1 MAIQDKSYQNTDKA
15 KVDEVE
21 QDLVAKRFAKV
32 SPLIKKKP
40 YQYSRSQAPANPE
53 SFEGPLTY
61 TIEWCIDE

>member
-1 MAIQDKSYQNTDKA
+1 MAIQNKSYQNTDKA

-21 QDLVAKRFAKV
+21 RDLVAKGFVKV
-32 SPLIKKKP
+32 SPLIKKKSH
-40 YQYSRSQAPANPE
+40 QYSRSQAPANPE